1 MDVWREIKLKVP
13 SSHVSNRTYIGLCI
27 WLFNGRFVEYGFE
40 WDARMRFQGLAT
52 GFNKKINK
60 IRTKNHGDRCVMVVV
75 VVVFRDRYP
84 NVKFI
89 EMGRRGSITMSL
101 SSHQPITGV
110 EYRTGYV
117 KTLIK
122 TKELISDLEKMEFL
136 SNVLTN
142 PNLKFYKTPPMPA
155 DGKGRRYNVVLE
167 KTNRRK

>member
-1 MDVWREIKLKVP
+1 MCRIAHTSVCVFDFSTVVSLNTVLGGTRACAFKV
-13 SSHVSNRTYIGLCI
+13 
-27 WLFNGRFVEYGFE
+27 
-40 WDARMRFQGLAT
+40 QQLALI
-52 GFNKKINK
+52 KKINK

-84 NVKFI
+84 DVKFI
-89 EMGRRGSITMSL
+89 ETGRRGSITMSL
-101 SSHQPITGV
+101 SSHQPITGG

-136 SNVLTN
+136 SIVLTN

-155 DGKGRRYNVVLE
+155 DGKGRRYDVVLE